1 MQTQN
6 SSALANKGFMS
17 RLSALVPNAKTVNKL
32 YVQRGKRHGIEDAR
46 QSVAVKLRKAAA
58 YVRDPSSEELGDSP
72 IKQQDDN
79 VYSLGVKYCNRWLQ
93 GVFGGDTYIVGL
105 NAEEVCSLAE
115 EAAQAALAGEFDE
128 YIKPIMAEN
137 LAAAAKRR

>member
-1 MQTQN
+1 
-6 SSALANKGFMS
+6 MS

-46 QSVAVKLRKAAA
+46 QSVAEKLRKAAA
-58 YVRDPSSEELGDSP
+58 YVRDPNSVELGDNP

-93 GVFGGDTYIVGL
+93 GVFDGDTYIVGL
-105 NAEEVCSLAE
+105 NAEEVCTLAE
-115 EAAQAALAGEFDE
+115 EAAQAALAGEFDD
-128 YIKPIMAEN
+128 YIERIMAEN
-137 LAAAAKRR
+137 RSAAAKRR

>member
-1 MQTQN
+1 
-6 SSALANKGFMS
+6 MS
-17 RLSALVPNAKTVNKL
+17 RLSALVPNAKTVDKL
-32 YVQRGKRHGIEDAR
+32 HIRRGKTHGIEDAR

-58 YVRDPSSEELGDSP
+58 YVRDPSSVELGDSP
-72 IKQQDDN
+72 IKQLDAN

-93 GVFGGDTYIVGL
+93 GVFDGHNYVVDL
-105 NAEEVCSLAE
+105 NADEVCELAE